1 MILVTGAAGKT
12 GRAVIKALLKKNAAV
27 RALVRR
33 TEQAEE
39 LLFMGVA
46 SAVVGGD
53 LSEPAGF
60 NLAMDGINSVYHLCP
75 NMHPA
80 EINIGRL
87 AIQAAL
93 ECGVSHFVYHSVLH
107 PQTEKMIHHWQ
118 KMRVEELLSESGLNF
133 TILQPAP
140 YMQNILAGRDSI
152 VKSGLY
158 RVPYPPQA
166 SISLVDLE
174 DLGEAAA
181 LVLTEPGHSGSIY
194 EIVGTAALTQAQT
207 AAQIS
212 KALGRDVNVE
222 EIELTAWRSG
232 AEKAGLDNYALEG
245 LYNMFRY
252 YALYG
257 LTGNP
262 NILRC
267 LLGREPNSIADF
279 VRREFV

>member
-12 GRAVIKALLKKNAAV
+12 GVAVIKALLKKNAAV
-27 RALVRR
+27 RALIRR

-39 LLFMGVA
+39 LLSMGVA
-46 SAVVGGD
+46 SALVGGD
-53 LSEPAGF
+53 LTEPDG
-60 NLAMDGINSVYHLCP
+60 LSQAMDGISSIYHLCP

-80 EINIGRL
+80 EIDIGRL

-93 ECGVSHFVYHSVLH
+93 ECGVGHFVYHSVLH

-118 KMRVEELLSESGLNF
+118 KMRVEELLFESGLNF

-152 VKSGLY
+152 VNKGLY

-174 DLGEAAA
+174 DLGEVAAI
-181 LVLTEPGHSGSIY
+181 VLTEPGHSGSVY
-194 EIVGTAALTQAQT
+194 EIVGTTALTQTQT
-207 AAQIS
+207 AAQIGE
-212 KALGRDVNVE
+212 ALGRDVAVE
-222 EIELTAWRSG
+222 EIELAAWKFG
-232 AEKAGLDNYALEG
+232 AEKAGLDNYALEN

-252 YALYG
+252 YALHG
-257 LTGNP
+257 LAGNP
-262 NILRC
+262 YVLRC
-267 LLGREPNSIADF
+267 LLGREPNSIATF
-279 VRREFV
+279 VRREFI